1 MFSLLGVQQGRSDP
15 GSLVSGLRS
24 SEMLGSDHTHSIDG
38 TCHRAQSLGMAS
50 VCVGQRG
57 CRRVTE
63 AQLADRFKSWLGR
76 NKVGSYSL
84 RASGRDA
91 CMGGL
96 SLRGWG
102 CGSVWSLPSYAWPWL
117 HFIIVEKRKENN
129 LSQKDL

>member
-1 MFSLLGVQQGRSDP
+1 
-15 GSLVSGLRS
+15 
-24 SEMLGSDHTHSIDG
+24 MLGSDHTHSIDG

-63 AQLADRFKSWLGR
+63 AQLADRFKSWFGQ

-91 CMGGL
+91 CMGGCHL
-96 SLRGWG
+96 GVGGVAQCGACLAMPGPGSISL
-102 CGSVWSLPSYAWPWL
+102 
-117 HFIIVEKRKENN
+117 
-129 LSQKDL
+129 